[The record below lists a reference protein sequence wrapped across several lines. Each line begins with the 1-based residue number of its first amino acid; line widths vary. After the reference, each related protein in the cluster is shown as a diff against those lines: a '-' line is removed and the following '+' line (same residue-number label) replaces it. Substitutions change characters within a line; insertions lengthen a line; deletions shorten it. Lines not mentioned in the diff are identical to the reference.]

1 MLTLAVNTAEADG
14 NDLDIFEPSVTA
26 DNLMFTFV
34 SVINQQ
40 TCRLT
45 GAKDS

>member
-1 MLTLAVNTAEADG
+1 MGMTL
-14 NDLDIFEPSVTA
+14 IYFEPSVTA